1 MKMGLTIDDFIAGWI
16 GGICGVIVGHPLD
29 TMKVRQQTL
38 GTTMFVAV
46 RRTFKYERIR
56 GFFKGMLFPLLAVGP
71 SNAVFFGVYGNVINV
86 MQQTSKRNHDISIT
100 DQVAIRRVYV
110 AGVAGGVF
118 QVLITCPFEY
128 IKTILQTRTGGR
140 GSWKKH
146 YEVPYTGS
154 IDALLGIVR
163 DRGFRGLFR
172 GVTPMMLRD
181 VPTSGLYTLT
191 YEMLMYYNFS
201 KCETP
206 VLVKQSIAGGSAGVA
221 SWMFVIPLDV
231 VKSRI
236 QADNPAN
243 PVYRG
248 MVDCFYKSYKSH
260 GFSVFFR
267 GAPAILVRTFLVNAV
282 VFIGYEATLAAAR

>member
-1 MKMGLTIDDFIAGWI
+1 MGLTIDDFIAGWI

-56 GFFKGMLFPLLAVGP
+56 GFFKGMLFPLLA
-71 SNAVFFGVYGNVINV
+71 
-86 MQQTSKRNHDISIT
+86 QTSKRNHDISIT

-206 VLVKQSIAGGSAGVA
+206 VLVKQSIAGGSAGIA

-282 VFIGYEATLAAAR
+282 VFIGYEATLAATR